1 MNKLVKFLNLNKQE
15 RQLFIQAYVLL
26 MLIRLGLFLLPF
38 QTLKKILGKVSQ
50 IGKPTNSQITTRS
63 IAQVINRSSRFS
75 PGTVLCLAKALA
87 TDTLM
92 NIYGFPCQLH
102 IGVAKGQD
110 NNLEAHAWVEAEG
123 KVVVGYLPDLSRF
136 KAMYSP
142 EEHLLS

>member
-1 MNKLVKFLNLNKQE
+1 MNKLVRFLNLNKQE

-26 MLIRLGLFLLPF
+26 MFIRLGLFLLPF
-38 QTLKKILGKVSQ
+38 QRLKKISVRVSQ
-50 IGKPTNSQITTRS
+50 IVKPVDSQIATRS
-63 IAQVINRSSRFS
+63 IAQAINRSSRFC
-75 PGTVLCLAKALA
+75 PGTVMCLAKALA
-87 TDTLM
+87 TNTLM

-123 KVVVGYLPDLSRF
+123 KVVVGYLPDLFRF

-142 EEHLLS
+142 GEHLLS